1 MILNFLQGEAVTT
14 FVGHTQCVSSVVWPE
29 HDVIYSSS
37 WDHSVR
43 RWDVET
49 GKESL
54 NLVCLLSL
62 LFFLIYLDNQTR
74 RCCKISAF
82 KLFPLKL
89 RAGMFLSNCSS
100 VEKLSTRLMLAV
112 KVLHL

>member
-1 MILNFLQGEAVTT
+1 MYNLLFKSREGESCTSIVVFSQFKCLISIMILSFLQGEAVTT

-62 LFFLIYLDNQTR
+62 LFFLIYLDTPDT
-74 RCCKISAF
+74 S
-82 KLFPLKL
+82 LL
-89 RAGMFLSNCSS
+89 
-100 VEKLSTRLMLAV
+100 
-112 KVLHL
+112 